1 LNIPS
6 SRDIVSFM
14 TRLTNST
21 GAFILVVGDILV
33 YVFSLI
39 LTLTVR
45 YGEFPTRALVS
56 THLQSF
62 SILFLVFFIVSF
74 SAGLYDKQSIFM
86 RGRVQS
92 LLLKVQFINIL
103 IGTAFFYIA
112 PVGIAPKANLAI
124 YFVISTLLL
133 FLWRMIMFPV
143 VSSAR
148 TQPAILIGNSDDVQD
163 IYDEVN
169 SNTRYGFSFKE
180 KLVPQ
185 DSVEETVQAIAMAI
199 ERTDATTIVIDLHE
213 PMLES
218 TIPLLYSL
226 VFSGV
231 VIINAEKLYESI
243 FDRIPLSMVED
254 RWVVESASAALGGSR
269 LYDVVKRAMDIV
281 ISAIGLIITSVFY
294 PFVYIA
300 QKIED
305 KGPLFIVQDRVGM
318 NGKNIKILKFRS
330 MTSNDGGVY
339 GADGKT
345 QLKITRVGRFIRATR
360 IDEFPQFW
368 NVLKGEVSLIGPR
381 PELPSLVKVYEKEIP
396 YYSVRHLIKPGLSGW
411 AQIYHHA
418 HPHHAV
424 AVDDT
429 RDKLSYDLFYV
440 KNRSLNLDI
449 KIVFQT
455 LRAVLSKQGV

>member
-1 LNIPS
+1 
-6 SRDIVSFM
+6 M

-21 GAFILVVGDILV
+21 GALILVIGDFLV
-33 YVFSLI
+33 YTFSLV

-45 YGEFPTRALVS
+45 YGEFPTRNLVS
-56 THLQSF
+56 THIQSF

-86 RGRVQS
+86 RGRIQN

-103 IGTAFFYIA
+103 IGTAFFYVA

-133 FLWRMIMFPV
+133 LLWRMIMFPV
-143 VSSAR
+143 VSSGR
-148 TQPAILIGNSDDVQD
+148 SQTAILIGDTEDVQD

-169 SNTRYGFSFKE
+169 GNNRYGLSFKE
-180 KLVPQ
+180 ILAPQ
-185 DSVEETVQAIAMAI
+185 DSVEKTVSAISEAVK
-199 ERTDATTIVIDLHE
+199 RTNATNIVIDLRN
-213 PMLES
+213 PVLES

-231 VIINAEKLYESI
+231 VIINAEKLYEAI
-243 FDRIPLSMVED
+243 FDRIPLTMVED
-254 RWVVESASAALGGSR
+254 RWVIESASIALGGRR
-269 LYDVVKRAMDIV
+269 LYDIFKRSMDIIV
-281 ISAIGLIITSVFY
+281 SVVGLVFTSVFCI
-294 PFVYIA
+294 FVYVA

-305 KGPLFIVQDRVGM
+305 RGALFIVQDRVGM

-330 MTSNDGGVY
+330 MTANDGGVY
-339 GADGKT
+339 GAEGKT
-345 QLKITRVGRFIRATR
+345 QLKITRVGKFIRLTR
-360 IDEFPQFW
+360 IDELPQFW
-368 NVLKGEVSLIGPR
+368 NVLKGDVSLIGPR

-396 YYSVRHLIKPGLSGW
+396 YYNVRHLIKPGLSGW

-440 KNRSLNLDI
+440 KNRSINLDI
-449 KIVFQT
+449 RIIFQT
-455 LRAVLSKQGV
+455 LRAMLSRQGV